1 MARKGGGEM
10 VLLVLTLAI
19 VSATGAFPYQSAAQ
33 AKPSSSQYQ
42 SGLILE
48 VKEHAGP
55 EIPAT
60 EKTPPVKRYDISVQ
74 VKDIV
79 YVILFTPRPGMH
91 GFQTLAGMDLLVQV
105 HQKSMYFNDLLGR
118 SMSAPIISQHSTAP
132 KE

>member
-1 MARKGGGEM
+1 M
-10 VLLVLTLAI
+10 VLIVLTLAI
-19 VSATGAFPYQSAAQ
+19 VSATSAFPYQSAAQ

-48 VKEHAGP
+48 VKEHTGP

-60 EKTPPVKRYDISVQ
+60 EKTPPIKRYDISVQ
-74 VKDIV
+74 VKDVV